1 MVGSRQHATEDD
13 SLFSIGE
20 TAALTGVSPHT
31 IRAWER
37 RYRMVSPRRT
47 RSRHRRYSEADVQVL
62 REVREQVRGQGLPV
76 GTAVR
81 LLKHQA
87 RNDGGA
93 APAARQQ
100 HAARARP
107 VVQVDVF
114 AGDIWH
120 AVMNLIPDLFVLL
133 DGTGTIVGAN
143 VAVAKLVGD
152 VRERLSGVRFTDLV
166 EPYDRAKAVSLYRQP
181 LRSRRDWEL
190 NLRTATRVGFYT
202 FDCWPLSSDP
212 ALLALVGR
220 EVGPRLAPTTI

>member
-1 MVGSRQHATEDD
+1 MATPQYASEDD
-13 SLFSIGE
+13 TLFSIGE

-37 RYRMVSPRRT
+37 RYSMISPRRT

-62 REVREQVRGQGLPV
+62 REVREQVRGRGLSV

-81 LLKHQA
+81 LIEREA
-87 RNDGGA
+87 RSDGTA
-93 APAARQQ
+93 APQRQQ
-100 HAARARP
+100 HARAGH
-107 VVQVDVF
+107 VVQLDVF

-133 DGTGTIVGAN
+133 DGTGRIVAAN
-143 VAVAKLVGD
+143 VAVAKLVGE
-152 VRERLSGVRFTDLV
+152 VRERLSGLRFTDLV
-166 EPYDRAKAVSLYRQP
+166 EPYDRAKAVTLYRQP
-181 LRSRRDWEL
+181 LRACRDWEL
-190 NLRTATRVGFYT
+190 NLRTAATAGFYT

-220 EVGPRLAPTTI
+220 EVSTRHAQPMT